1 MADHGGCGRAW
12 PFGRVDAMGQK
23 SPQELQKMIEQLQ
36 RYVLKLEK
44 KIKQVEAI
52 AVAAYNRTAA
62 RR

>member
-1 MADHGGCGRAW
+1 
-12 PFGRVDAMGQK
+12 MGQK
-23 SPQELQKMIEQLQ
+23 SPPELQKMIEQLQ